1 MSSPKR
7 FFESFSPA
15 RHCSCR
21 KEACRMEFE
30 LGQTYAGYKF
40 LDVAKRSAS
49 GVEYRV
55 HNMLAERTELLKV
68 LPPCARDN
76 REETERFLREMPV
89 LAELVHPTIVTA
101 MPLEGRLV
109 MTTELVEG
117 LPLSE
122 RLQLGPIPWP
132 EAADFARQVLAAVD
146 CAHQRQIVH

>member
-40 LDVAKRSAS
+40 LDVAQRSVS

-55 HNMLAERTELLKV
+55 RNTPAERTELLKV
-68 LPPCARDN
+68 LPPCVRAN

-89 LAELVHPTIVTA
+89 LAELVHPNIVTFFTA

-122 RLQLGPIPWP
+122 RLQLGPI
-132 EAADFARQVLAAVD
+132 DRKSTRLNSS
-146 CAHQRQIVH
+146 HLGISY